1 MLQAHRGE
9 SKRVPPLEMSAAV
22 DVTVAVVII
31 TLLDELEI
39 PTSRILHALEHHPD
53 LKSVPGLAR
62 RYWPPGDVDNATD
75 ESESAGG

>member
-1 MLQAHRGE
+1 VLIR
-9 SKRVPPLEMSAAV
+9 RRWRDNRLR

-53 LKSVPGLAR
+53 LKSAPGLAR
-62 RYWPPGDVDNATD
+62 KYWPPGDVDNATD
-75 ESESAGG
+75 EK